1 MITTSKFETRG
12 ESEEELEEEAT
23 ELEPLFL
30 PWKCDRGTLRRG
42 GMGTGR
48 FVPEHLKRHRNQKGT
63 TQMAT
68 QLATLELSVVPIPET
83 QKEIENTL
91 DAPRRISEAIENFEK
106 QRADAEAELIRS
118 LRKDLAAATFNVER
132 AIEQYK
138 AWKARDDAL
147 AAKIEIAKQL
157 RTIIEKRI
165 AELKTTQAEA
175 LKAVIQRKIEQLE
188 KEAAPEQDKAALL
201 QHQIDALKELLQ
213 ELEKPAT
220 KKKKE

>member
-1 MITTSKFETRG
+1 MITATKLGALG

-23 ELEPLFL
+23 ELEPCS
-30 PWKCDRGTLRRG
+30 PVEKRSRSPSGRRNG
-42 GMGTGR
+42 NR
-48 FVPEHLKRHRNQKGT
+48 VFCARAFET
-63 TQMAT
+63 TPKSERETTHMAT
-68 QLATLELSVVPIPET
+68 QLATLELRVVPIPET

-106 QRADAEAELIRS
+106 QRADGEAELIRS

-138 AWKARDDAL
+138 AFKARDDAL

-157 RTIIEKRI
+157 LAIIEKRI
-165 AELKTTQAEA
+165 EELKTTQAEA

-188 KEAAPEQDKAALL
+188 KEAAAEQDKASLL
-201 QHQIDALKELLQ
+201 QQQIDALKELLQ

-220 KKKKE
+220 KRKKE

>member
-1 MITTSKFETRG
+1 
-12 ESEEELEEEAT
+12 
-23 ELEPLFL
+23 
-30 PWKCDRGTLRRG
+30 
-42 GMGTGR
+42 
-48 FVPEHLKRHRNQKGT
+48 
-63 TQMAT
+63 MAT
-68 QLATLELSVVPIPET
+68 QLATLELRVVPIPET

-165 AELKTTQAEA
+165 EELKTTQAEA
-175 LKAVIQRKIEQLE
+175 LKAVLQRKIEQLE
-188 KEAAPEQDKAALL
+188 KEAAVEQEQAELLKEQIDSLKALL
-201 QHQIDALKELLQ
+201 EEID
-213 ELEKPAT
+213 KPAGA

>member
-1 MITTSKFETRG
+1 
-12 ESEEELEEEAT
+12 
-23 ELEPLFL
+23 
-30 PWKCDRGTLRRG
+30 
-42 GMGTGR
+42 
-48 FVPEHLKRHRNQKGT
+48 
-63 TQMAT
+63 MAT
-68 QLATLELSVVPIPET
+68 QLATLELRVVPIPET

-165 AELKTTQAEA
+165 EELKTTQAEA
-175 LKAVIQRKIEQLE
+175 LKAVLQRKIEQLE
-188 KEAAPEQDKAALL
+188 KEAAVEQEQAELLKEQIDSLKALL
-201 QHQIDALKELLQ
+201 EEID
-213 ELEKPAT
+213 KPQAAAKR
-220 KKKKE
+220 KKD